1 MKNLM
6 KIGIL
11 LALVA
16 GVSSC
21 EKIKG
26 LFDVDFDTT
35 LSGELDIEIPESGLK
50 SAEFYE
56 FTSVATIEPLDDED
70 IAEYYDNIEEINVN
84 AILATVVGVN
94 KNDVV
99 FKKDTY
105 FQILDKADTATFT
118 VQEDWPIMQG
128 TSLTLGEL
136 GSDNYKTVELILNK
150 KKQFQI
156 KAKGEC
162 TQKGVE
168 ITIDLGIRT
177 TVIAN
182 PL

>member
-6 KIGIL
+6 KIGFV
-11 LALVA
+11 LALIA
-16 GVSSC
+16 SVSSC
-21 EKIKG
+21 EKVKG

-35 LSGELDIEIPESGLK
+35 FSGELDIEIPESSLK
-50 SAEFYE
+50 SAEYHE
-56 FTSVATIEPLDDED
+56 FTSETDIDPLDDED

-84 AILATVVGVN
+84 TILATVVGVN

-99 FKKDTY
+99 FKSGTF
-105 FQILDKADTATFT
+105 FQILDEADTATFT
-118 VQEDWPIMQG
+118 VQEDWPIVQG

-136 GSDNYKTVELILNK
+136 GTDNYEKVELIVNR
-150 KKQFQI
+150 KKQFTI
-156 KAKGEC
+156 RAEGEC